1 MKNDFFLAF
10 SELLED
16 KQLPKEVV
24 VEALEA
30 AMVSA
35 YRKTVNA
42 SSAQQINAEFDI
54 ESGNVIIFA
63 EKEVV
68 DEGQGDRIDAP
79 GDVCQPQLHGSAQPG
94 DDHRQQ
100 EQEQRAHDVDGQ
112 DPEDGAERP
121 LS

>member
-16 KQLPKEVV
+16 KQLPKEIV

-42 SSAQQINAEFDI
+42 SSA
-54 ESGNVIIFA
+54 
-63 EKEVV
+63 
-68 DEGQGDRIDAP
+68 
-79 GDVCQPQLHGSAQPG
+79 
-94 DDHRQQ
+94 
-100 EQEQRAHDVDGQ
+100 
-112 DPEDGAERP
+112 
-121 LS
+121 

>member
-1 MKNDFFLAF
+1 MKNEFFLAF

-16 KQLPKEVV
+16 KQLPQEMV

-42 SSAQQINAEFDI
+42 SSAQQIEAKFDL
-54 ESGNVIIFA
+54 ETGGVNIFA

-68 DEGQGDRIDAP
+68 
-79 GDVCQPQLHGSAQPG
+79 
-94 DDHRQQ
+94 
-100 EQEQRAHDVDGQ
+100 
-112 DPEDGAERP
+112 EDSSG
-121 LS
+121 

>member
-16 KQLPKEVV
+16 KQLPKEIV

-42 SSAQQINAEFDI
+42 SSAQEVTAKFDVDTG
-54 ESGNVIIFA
+54 EVTIFA
-63 EKEVV
+63 
-68 DEGQGDRIDAP
+68 
-79 GDVCQPQLHGSAQPG
+79 
-94 DDHRQQ
+94 
-100 EQEQRAHDVDGQ
+100 
-112 DPEDGAERP
+112 
-121 LS
+121 